1 LAVKFQESRAL
12 FQKANTLV
20 AGGVSSQ
27 IRRSE
32 RPVPLFFVR
41 ASGSRMWDV
50 DGNEYVDYVMGMG
63 PNLFGHAPAFII
75 EAVAGEMASGFV
87 FTGQFERELEVT
99 EMVREAV
106 PLKGLVRYASSGT
119 EIVQLALRLARGY
132 TGRPKYVKFEGHY
145 HGWMDTVLYSVHPP
159 LDRAGPEMEPTPV
172 GESAGIAP
180 GSMQDVIIAPWNNLE
195 ALEGIFE
202 RQGEQIACVIMEPIL
217 ANTNFIVPRPGYLE
231 GVKTLCRRSG
241 AVLIFDEVI
250 TGFRVALG
258 GAQEVTG
265 VIPDLATYA
274 KAMAGGMPI
283 AMLVGRAEIMDM
295 LGKGAVYHG
304 GSFNSNVMAMAAAHA
319 SLQYIMKDSGRFY
332 RELNGKGLQLM
343 GGLREAAKKAG
354 SDLLVQGVGSVF
366 ATSFTAESEVY
377 DYRMHARL
385 CNQDKYRRFSEEM
398 LKRGIRISAN
408 ARWHM
413 ASSHTEEDIEKTV
426 AAAEKVLRA
435 I

>member
-1 LAVKFQESRAL
+1 
-12 FQKANTLV
+12 
-20 AGGVSSQ
+20 
-27 IRRSE
+27 
-32 RPVPLFFVR
+32 
-41 ASGSRMWDV
+41 
-50 DGNEYVDYVMGMG
+50 
-63 PNLFGHAPAFII
+63 
-75 EAVAGEMASGFV
+75 
-87 FTGQFERELEVT
+87 
-99 EMVREAV
+99 
-106 PLKGLVRYASSGT
+106 
-119 EIVQLALRLARGY
+119 
-132 TGRPKYVKFEGHY
+132 
-145 HGWMDTVLYSVHPP
+145 
-159 LDRAGPEMEPTPV
+159 
-172 GESAGIAP
+172 
-180 GSMQDVIIAPWNNLE
+180 
-195 ALEGIFE
+195 
-202 RQGEQIACVIMEPIL
+202 
-217 ANTNFIVPRPGYLE
+217 
-231 GVKTLCRRSG
+231 
-241 AVLIFDEVI
+241 
-250 TGFRVALG
+250 LG

-319 SLQYIMKDSGRFY
+319 SLHYIMKDSGRFY